1 MYKIKILFD
10 YKFVFFLYLLHS
22 LFKMSVDK
30 FGRYSHETKSAN
42 VKGSRG
48 EGFNLDPEGN
58 FDIQNKRLCNVS
70 DPTADEDAVNLRTLK
85 RNASNFLSNDGSSFD
100 AKKQV
105 ITNIGDAVNEH
116 DAINLK
122 YLKTNTITR
131 NKYNKLDVNNLVISN
146 VGLPSDDTDAVTVKF
161 LKNHTLYLNKDID
174 AKKKHIKN
182 VAKPKD
188 AHDAV
193 NYVYLMEVLA
203 TLSFAIYLKLNE
215 NKKRKF
221 TRSEWITKV
230 LSNLQDWNEL
240 FEVIEN

>member
-1 MYKIKILFD
+1 MFLFD
-10 YKFVFFLYLLHS
+10 LPHS
-22 LFKMSVDK
+22 LFNMSVDK
-30 FGRYSHETKSAN
+30 FGRYSRETKSVN
-42 VKGSRG
+42 VKVSKG

-58 FDIQNKRLCNVS
+58 FDIRNKRLCNVS

-85 RNASNFLSNDGSSFD
+85 RSASNALSNNGGSFD
-100 AKKQV
+100 AKKQ
-105 ITNIGDAVNEH
+105 IISNIGDAVNEH

-131 NKYNKLDVNNLVISN
+131 NKYNKLDVNHLVISN
-146 VGLPSDDTDAVTVKF
+146 LGIPSDDSDAVTVKF
-161 LKNHTLYLNKDID
+161 VRNHTLYLGKDID
-174 AKKKHIKN
+174 AKKKIIKN
-182 VAKPKD
+182 LAKPKD

-240 FEVIEN
+240 FEAVDI